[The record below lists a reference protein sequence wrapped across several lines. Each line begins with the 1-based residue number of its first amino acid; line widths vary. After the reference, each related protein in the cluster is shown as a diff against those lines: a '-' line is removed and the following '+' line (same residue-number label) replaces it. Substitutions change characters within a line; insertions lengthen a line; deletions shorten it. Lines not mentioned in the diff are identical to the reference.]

1 MKRNLCK
8 IFNTTI
14 KLQISIVSHIK
25 WLHSYYIWG
34 CSMTKQDWSTSF
46 FMSSTNQFVVG
57 SVKSI
62 SFNQSPVRYTQVK
75 GRNETLKC
83 SVKGISQN
91 MVRLLTYF
99 MSLSIILQSVM
110 YPPQMEIW
118 NIVLIAAT
126 TPANLN

>member
-1 MKRNLCK
+1 MKRNFC
-8 IFNTTI
+8 INTTI
-14 KLQISIVSHIK
+14 KLQISIVLHIK
-25 WLHSYYIWG
+25 WLNSWYIWG
-34 CSMTKQDWSTSF
+34 CSITKQDWSDAYKLLYVF
-46 FMSSTNQFVVG
+46 NQFVVG